1 MKLDVVLFGRR
12 TEQLVGLDIG
22 SSAVKAVELRQTGD
36 QYTVVALGV
45 EPVPP
50 DSIVDGAILDSGIVS
65 DVIRRLF
72 SRLGIKTK
80 KVAVSV
86 AGNAVIVKKITLPVM
101 GEAELGDSIH
111 WEAKQHIPFDIED
124 VNLDYQVLETAPDA
138 GDQGTQDVL
147 LVAAKKDKIAD
158 YTGVVAQ
165 AGCVPVVVDID
176 GFALQNA
183 YELNYGIQPDGVVAL
198 INAGASAININVL
211 HGDRSIFTRDLATGG
226 NAYTEA
232 LQRELNLGFDEA
244 DLLKKGVPIDDVT
257 HEDAEPVIRT
267 VSENL
272 LMEISKTVDFFR
284 TTASSDRVDRIVLS
298 GGSSRV
304 EGFAEALAE
313 RFDIRVDRFDPFR
326 HVLLDPAKVS
336 GDQQMDIAPIA
347 AVAVGLTLRRADDR

>member
-1 MKLDVVLFGRR
+1 MFGRR
-12 TEQLVGLDIG
+12 TKRLVGLDIG

-36 QYTVVALGV
+36 QYTVVALGA

-65 DVIRRLF
+65 DVIRGLF
-72 SRLGIKTK
+72 SRLGITTK
-80 KVAVSV
+80 EVAVSL
-86 AGNAVIVKKITLPVM
+86 AGTAVIVKKITLPM
-101 GEAELGDSIH
+101 MDEAEVGDSIQ
-111 WEAKQHIPFDIED
+111 WEARQHIPFEIED
-124 VNLDYQVLETAPDA
+124 VNVDYQVLETAPDA
-138 GDQGTQDVL
+138 GPQETQDVL

-165 AGCVPVVVDID
+165 AGCVPVVVDVD

-183 YELNYGIQPDGVVAL
+183 YELNYEVQPDGIVAL
-198 INAGASAININVL
+198 MNVGASAININVL
-211 HGDRSIFTRDLATGG
+211 HGDHSIFTRDLATGG

-244 DLLKKGVPIDDVT
+244 DLLKKGGPIDGVT
-257 HEDAEPVIRT
+257 HEDADSVMRA
-267 VSENL
+267 VSDNL

-284 TTASSDRVDRIVLS
+284 TTASSDRVDSIVLS

-313 RFDIRVDRFDPFR
+313 RFDIQVERFDPFR

-336 GDQQMDIAPIA
+336 GDQQMEMAPIA
-347 AVAVGLTLRRADDR
+347 AVAVGLALRRADDR